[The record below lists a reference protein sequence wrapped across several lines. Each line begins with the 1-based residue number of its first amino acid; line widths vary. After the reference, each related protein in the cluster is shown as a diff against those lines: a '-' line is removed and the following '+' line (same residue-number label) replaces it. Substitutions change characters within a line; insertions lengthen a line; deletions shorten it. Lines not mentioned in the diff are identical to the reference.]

1 MSIETQSPDVR
12 RPGVVTFIAA
22 ILYIQAF
29 LAITATVTLTIW
41 RGPILDFLEKEE
53 SPLSSG
59 AFTGT
64 IVGEAITAV
73 LLFIVASGL
82 MRGSKGM
89 RVFVAIVQG
98 LTMAL
103 ALYVLV
109 AHQVGGY
116 MYRAVFSL
124 FVGALVLWALYGSS
138 ESDEFF
144 ESEWHDPSGQRDPGP
159 GAAPDTR

>member
-1 MSIETQSPDVR
+1 MSDQMPNPEVR

-22 ILYIQAF
+22 ILFIQAA
-29 LAITATVTLTIW
+29 LAVTAMLTLTVR
-41 RGPILDFLEKEE
+41 RGPILDYLEKED

-64 IVGEAITAV
+64 IVGEAIAAV
-73 LLFIVASGL
+73 LLLVVAAGL
-82 MRGSKGM
+82 MRGSKGI
-89 RVFVAIVQG
+89 RLLVAIVQG

-103 ALYVLV
+103 AMYVLV
-109 AHQVGGY
+109 AHHVGGY

-124 FVGALVLWALYGSS
+124 FVGVFVLWTLYGNK

-144 ESEWHDPSGQRDPGP
+144 NSEWTES
-159 GAAPDTR
+159 